1 MLLIVVMLNF
11 NLLDLLI
18 LSGLI
23 VSLPLGFC
31 LTRFCSV
38 SLAAGSGWHGEKKA
52 ELVYW
57 GCNQHWPQ
65 RGGMQGL
72 PPSENF
78 T

>member
-1 MLLIVVMLNF
+1 MLFIVVTLNF
-11 NLLDLLI
+11 NLLHLLI
-18 LSGLI
+18 VSGLI
-23 VSLPLGFC
+23 VSLPLEFC
-31 LTRFCSV
+31 LV
-38 SLAAGSGWHGEKKA
+38 SLAAGSGWDGEKKA